1 MIENNETTLPLLSG
15 RQKKFLKGLGHDLS
29 PVIQIGKEG
38 ITEGLIAAIEI
49 ELLRH
54 ELIKVKIG
62 NNSGVEKIET
72 GQIISEATASN
83 LVQLIGKTLLLY
95 KKNPK
100 LAKEER
106 IPLPKG

>member
-1 MIENNETTLPLLSG
+1 MIENNNDQLPSLNG
-15 RQKKFLKGLGHDLS
+15 RQKKFLKGLAHALS

-38 ITEGLIAAIEI
+38 ITEGLIAATEV
-49 ELLRH
+49 ELVRH

-62 NNSGVEKIET
+62 NNSGLEKDET
-72 GQIISEATASN
+72 GKILSEATGSI

-100 LAKEER
+100 RAKEER
-106 IPLPKG
+106 ILLPKG